1 MLFNADG
8 VGKATYYLDTKAGR
22 VVYLSV
28 DQNLDL
34 TVTASG
40 KTNRF
45 RQDARQN
52 FTLVR

>member
-1 MLFNADG
+1 L
-8 VGKATYYLDTKAGR
+8 T
-22 VVYLSV
+22 V

-40 KTNRF
+40 KANHF
-45 RQDARQN
+45 RQSTRQD